1 MVSRGLA
8 VVLGLAGTACVLVTD
23 AATRLGEDL
32 VENAAVLQRDGGA
45 ERMFSH
51 QPRSWPS
58 GCQADYTVTLQ
69 ESLQH
74 PGSGGSLLIGCKG
87 EPNFQ
92 AVGYSYST
100 TYHLNAVRVPKALSA
115 DKRAGS
121 PLRVT
126 LRKQGDV
133 IDVVGVE

>member
-1 MVSRGLA
+1 MLAFEKAVSQA
-8 VVLGLAGTACVLVTD
+8 WHES
-23 AATRLGEDL
+23 AASELL
-32 VENAAVLQRDGGA
+32 
-45 ERMFSH
+45 
-51 QPRSWPS
+51 S
-58 GCQADYTVTLQ
+58 GRWCQADYTVTLQ

-74 PGSGGSLLIGCKG
+74 PSSGGSLLIGCKG

-100 TYHLNAVRVPKALSA
+100 TYHLNAVRVPTELSA
-115 DKRAGS
+115 DKRAGA

-133 IDVVGVE
+133 IDVVDVE